1 MLDYILNPD
10 FNAETVFHK
19 KYASKKH
26 MKSSIYV
33 RHWALKNWPES
44 ADGTGEDRGRELW
57 MIMRRL
63 MVLFRPLGRLL
74 QRPLGRRPHHSEA
87 LRPSTSF
94 PFSFSSTRYTTLSPD
109 YKHHPN
115 HLPQTDTPTP
125 TSTTSLVSSFVL
137 LSLKRSTLS
146 FYASSSFS
154 QFCL

>member
-57 MIMRRL
+57 IDYEETYGP
-63 MVLFRPLGRLL
+63 FGR
-74 QRPLGRRPHHSEA
+74 
-87 LRPSTSF
+87 
-94 PFSFSSTRYTTLSPD
+94 
-109 YKHHPN
+109 
-115 HLPQTDTPTP
+115 
-125 TSTTSLVSSFVL
+125 
-137 LSLKRSTLS
+137 
-146 FYASSSFS
+146 
-154 QFCL
+154 